1 MNKLN
6 MINAHN
12 ENGKLKRIILE
23 LLKTKKDIK
32 KSKGLIKILSN
43 SITKDNLIMQLKTEF
58 NYIKNLNENY
68 INYANIVKK
77 LAKEHKNNKEHVE
90 NLCKFLRTN
99 FSDYI
104 KIIDK
109 YDNKINMCKE
119 DQKTIIS
126 INDGI
131 IEMKKKYEKTL
142 KEKLYQLENQI
153 QEENKE
159 IYAQNIKIEKLKL
172 QKINEKEEFLEK
184 ERLQLQ
190 QYEILRNKY
199 YSFKKTEKIIDSKI
213 KEFDIA
219 LNEKTIEIEN
229 VDLANKMLEK
239 ENKNVELS
247 EQEIKNQNL
256 HDKIKYLQNKIVQF
270 SSSNLSE
277 DIKIYNSQSNVNLT
291 NHKITPIINLKLN
304 RKCFSPINKKK
315 LSFRV

>member
-1 MNKLN
+1 MNKVK
-6 MINAHN
+6 MINVNN
-12 ENGKLKRIILE
+12 ENGKLRKIIID

-32 KSKGLIKILSN
+32 KSKGLISILSKK
-43 SITKDNLIMQLKTEF
+43 ITKDKLIIQLKTEF

-68 INYANIVKK
+68 IKYINVVKK
-77 LAKEHKNNKEHVE
+77 LTKEHKNNKKHVE
-90 NLCKFLRTN
+90 NLSNLLRTN

-109 YDNKINMCKE
+109 YEYKIKMCKE
-119 DQKTIIS
+119 DQKNIIS
-126 INDGI
+126 INEGI
-131 IEMKKKYEKTL
+131 IEMKRKYEKTL
-142 KEKLYQLENQI
+142 KEKLCQLENQI

-159 IYAQNIKIEKLKL
+159 ISAQKNKIEKLKL

-184 ERLQLQ
+184 ERFQNK
-190 QYEILRNKY
+190 QYEILKNKY
-199 YSFKKTEKIIDSKI
+199 KSFLKTENIFNKKI
-213 KEFDIA
+213 KEFDIS

-229 VDLANKMLEK
+229 IDLANKMLEK

-256 HDKIKYLQNKIVQF
+256 HDKIKFLQNKIIQL
-270 SSSNLSE
+270 STSNLS
-277 DIKIYNSQSNVNLT
+277 DKKRIYNSQSNIYLT
-291 NHKITPIINLKLN
+291 KHKITPIINLKLN

>member
-1 MNKLN
+1 
-6 MINAHN
+6 MINVHN
-12 ENGKLKRIILE
+12 ENGKLRRIILD

-43 SITKDNLIMQLKTEF
+43 SITKYNLIMQLKTEF

-68 INYANIVKK
+68 INYVNIVKK
-77 LAKEHKNNKEHVE
+77 LTKVQKNNKEHVE
-90 NLCKFLRTN
+90 NLSIYLKTH

-109 YDNKINMCKE
+109 YDNKISMCKE
-119 DQKTIIS
+119 DKKTIIS

-131 IEMKKKYEKTL
+131 IEMKRRYEKTL

-159 IYAQNIKIEKLKL
+159 ISAQKIKIEELKL
-172 QKINEKEEFLEK
+172 QKINEKEKFLEK
-184 ERLQLQ
+184 ERLQKK
-190 QYEILRNKY
+190 QYEILKNKY
-199 YSFKKTEKIIDSKI
+199 YVMKKTEKLFNSKI

-219 LNEKTIEIEN
+219 LNEKSIEIEN

-256 HDKIKYLQNKIVQF
+256 NDKIKYLQNKIIQL
-270 SSSNLSE
+270 SSSNLFE
-277 DIKIYNSQSNVNLT
+277 DNRIYNSQSNINLT
-291 NHKITPIINLKLN
+291 NHKITPIISLKLN